1 VSDIESTVRTIESL
15 CSEDAAWSSSDRAFV
30 KHETRTLVA
39 TLTTDRDEWK
49 RRYVD
54 MAGTRAE
61 EWKQYVA
68 AEKERETLRTRAEA
82 AEKERDE
89 LRQDLND
96 ARDGWER
103 AVEEVRRLDAIEG
116 AAKAVRDDI
125 EQSLA
130 DRSAKGMQVNSIG
143 ELDQCP
149 PSALRYID
157 RILRTALS
165 DSLSDTVKDSALG
178 SGGATWNAALDVVR
192 DVGEDP
198 DAVIDRA
205 VANMNRWRPGPD
217 CTCIN
222 GNDHAAATTA
232 VVDCPACGEGE

>member
-116 AAKAVRDDI
+116 AAKRMLECMVAFR
-125 EQSLA
+125 A
-130 DRSAKGMQVNSIG
+130 DRNSDWVS
-143 ELDQCP
+143 ELAAAE
-149 PSALRYID
+149 S
-157 RILRTALS
+157 ALS
-165 DSLSDTVKDSALG
+165 DSLSDMSNSAALG
-178 SGGATWNAALDVVR
+178 EPPRETFLDEQGNVR
-192 DVGEDP
+192 HSNISTANDP
-198 DAVIDRA
+198 SR
-205 VANMNRWRPGPD
+205 RG

-222 GNDHAAATTA
+222 GNDHAVATTA
-232 VVDCPACGEGE
+232 VVDCSACGEE